1 MKKKLVSAMLVLSM
15 CSSLVACGNS
25 GANDD
30 VVGTEAGTESA
41 SATDGS
47 GESEIS
53 MPDGYDATSSSIYNE
68 QLGDFY
74 TAYQTA
80 LEAEDLDERFAL
92 EAIAEAKLMESAVM
106 VPTTTKGGAYAISRY
121 VPYTSPNVL
130 WGNDY
135 ERYHN
140 RLSVEGDLIKAT
152 DIEAMKAKY
161 IPNILS
167 SFRIV
172 LVAVFAWVFLA
183 TYPDG
188 ILASVGIFM
197 LSGLT
202 DVVDGALA
210 RHFGWV
216 SRVGKV
222 LDPIADKVL
231 VLAGLIVLIADPY
244 ETNVFG
250 RIGIIG
256 IIYGG
261 VGVSIIMAREM
272 VVSSLRMM
280 AAKKGIVLA
289 AEMTG
294 KVKTFFT
301 DVTII
306 VLLLAGDLLN
316 FAPNVGVV
324 FDCIGL
330 VCFGISVL
338 LTIISGCSYLIKNK
352 EVFNG

>member
-1 MKKKLVSAMLVLSM
+1 MNLPNKLTLLRLILIPFFIAAFYLGFFAGHYFVALGIFVVA
-15 CSSLVACGNS
+15 SL
-25 GANDD
+25 
-30 VVGTEAGTESA
+30 
-41 SATDGS
+41 TDFL
-47 GESEIS
+47 
-53 MPDGYDATSSSIYNE
+53 DGYIASKYNMVTD
-68 QLGDFY
+68 LGKF
-74 TAYQTA
+74 
-80 LEAEDLDERFAL
+80 
-92 EAIAEAKLMESAVM
+92 
-106 VPTTTKGGAYAISRY
+106 
-121 VPYTSPNVL
+121 
-130 WGNDY
+130 
-135 ERYHN
+135 
-140 RLSVEGDLIKAT
+140 
-152 DIEAMKAKY
+152 
-161 IPNILS
+161 
-167 SFRIV
+167 
-172 LVAVFAWVFLA
+172 
-183 TYPDG
+183 
-188 ILASVGIFM
+188 
-197 LSGLT
+197 
-202 DVVDGALA
+202 
-210 RHFGWV
+210 
-216 SRVGKV
+216 

-316 FAPNVGVV
+316 FAPDVGVV
-324 FDCIGL
+324 FDYIGL
-330 VCFGISVL
+330 ACFGVSVL

-352 EVFNG
+352 EVFKG

>member
-1 MKKKLVSAMLVLSM
+1 MNLPNKLTLLRLILIPFFIAAFYLGFFAGHYFVALGIFVVA
-15 CSSLVACGNS
+15 SL
-25 GANDD
+25 
-30 VVGTEAGTESA
+30 
-41 SATDGS
+41 TDFL
-47 GESEIS
+47 
-53 MPDGYDATSSSIYNE
+53 DGYIARKYNMVTD
-68 QLGDFY
+68 LGKF
-74 TAYQTA
+74 
-80 LEAEDLDERFAL
+80 
-92 EAIAEAKLMESAVM
+92 
-106 VPTTTKGGAYAISRY
+106 
-121 VPYTSPNVL
+121 
-130 WGNDY
+130 
-135 ERYHN
+135 
-140 RLSVEGDLIKAT
+140 
-152 DIEAMKAKY
+152 
-161 IPNILS
+161 
-167 SFRIV
+167 
-172 LVAVFAWVFLA
+172 
-183 TYPDG
+183 
-188 ILASVGIFM
+188 
-197 LSGLT
+197 
-202 DVVDGALA
+202 
-210 RHFGWV
+210 
-216 SRVGKV
+216 

-316 FAPNVGVV
+316 FAPDVGVV
-324 FDCIGL
+324 FDYIGL

-338 LTIISGCSYLIKNK
+338 LTIVSGCSYLIKNK
-352 EVFNG
+352 EVFKG

>member
-1 MKKKLVSAMLVLSM
+1 MGRLKNKMNLPNKLTLLRLILIPFFIAAFYLGFFAGHYFVALGIFVVA
-15 CSSLVACGNS
+15 SL
-25 GANDD
+25 
-30 VVGTEAGTESA
+30 
-41 SATDGS
+41 TDFL
-47 GESEIS
+47 
-53 MPDGYDATSSSIYNE
+53 DGYIARKYNMVTD
-68 QLGDFY
+68 LGKF
-74 TAYQTA
+74 
-80 LEAEDLDERFAL
+80 
-92 EAIAEAKLMESAVM
+92 
-106 VPTTTKGGAYAISRY
+106 
-121 VPYTSPNVL
+121 
-130 WGNDY
+130 
-135 ERYHN
+135 
-140 RLSVEGDLIKAT
+140 
-152 DIEAMKAKY
+152 
-161 IPNILS
+161 
-167 SFRIV
+167 
-172 LVAVFAWVFLA
+172 
-183 TYPDG
+183 
-188 ILASVGIFM
+188 
-197 LSGLT
+197 
-202 DVVDGALA
+202 
-210 RHFGWV
+210 
-216 SRVGKV
+216 

-316 FAPNVGVV
+316 FAPDVGVV
-324 FDCIGL
+324 FDYIGL

-352 EVFNG
+352 EVFKG

>member
-1 MKKKLVSAMLVLSM
+1 MNLPNKLTLLRLILIPFFIAAFYLGFFAGHYFVALGIFVVA
-15 CSSLVACGNS
+15 SL
-25 GANDD
+25 
-30 VVGTEAGTESA
+30 
-41 SATDGS
+41 TDFL
-47 GESEIS
+47 
-53 MPDGYDATSSSIYNE
+53 DGYIARKYNMVTD
-68 QLGDFY
+68 LGKF
-74 TAYQTA
+74 
-80 LEAEDLDERFAL
+80 
-92 EAIAEAKLMESAVM
+92 
-106 VPTTTKGGAYAISRY
+106 
-121 VPYTSPNVL
+121 
-130 WGNDY
+130 
-135 ERYHN
+135 
-140 RLSVEGDLIKAT
+140 
-152 DIEAMKAKY
+152 
-161 IPNILS
+161 
-167 SFRIV
+167 
-172 LVAVFAWVFLA
+172 
-183 TYPDG
+183 
-188 ILASVGIFM
+188 
-197 LSGLT
+197 
-202 DVVDGALA
+202 
-210 RHFGWV
+210 
-216 SRVGKV
+216 

-324 FDCIGL
+324 FDYIGL

-352 EVFNG
+352 EVFKG